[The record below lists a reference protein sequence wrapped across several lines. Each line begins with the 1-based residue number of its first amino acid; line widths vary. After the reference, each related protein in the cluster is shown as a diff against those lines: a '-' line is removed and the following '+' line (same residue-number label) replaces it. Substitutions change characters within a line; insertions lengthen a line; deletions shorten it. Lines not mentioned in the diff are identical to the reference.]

1 MLRRRAVA
9 LVLLFAAVA
18 LSGCGYHVAGAA
30 AHIPAN
36 VRVLAVP
43 TFKTN
48 VLQYRT
54 EVALTEATTRELN
67 TRTRYR
73 VTHSDDPETSDAMLQ
88 GTVLTELIAPL
99 TYDPSTGSTSSY
111 LVQITA
117 KVVLTA
123 RDAVADKIANFE
135 AGADDYLTKPFAF
148 AELAVRVKALLRRG
162 PVTRANVLRIAD
174 LEIDRLTHQVR
185 RNGASIKLTAKE

>member
-1 MLRRRAVA
+1 MPLRRLSAVVW
-9 LVLLFAAVA
+9 LVSAVA

-30 AHIPAN
+30 AHVPAN
-36 VRVLAVP
+36 VRTLSVP

-54 EVALTEATTRELN
+54 EIALTDATTRELN

-73 VTHSDDPETSDAMLQ
+73 VTHSDDPDVSDAMLQ
-88 GTVLTELIAPL
+88 GTILTELIAPL

-123 RDAVADKIANFE
+123 RDGRVLCRNDKLSFREQYQSTQDLSAFIQEDGAAVQRLSRDMASQIVGD
-135 AGADDYLTKPFAF
+135 
-148 AELAVRVKALLRRG
+148 LL
-162 PVTRANVLRIAD
+162 N
-174 LEIDRLTHQVR
+174 
-185 RNGASIKLTAKE
+185 SF

>member
-1 MLRRRAVA
+1 MLRR
-9 LVLLFAAVA
+9 LFALIVVSGAAA
-18 LSGCGYHVAGAA
+18 LSGCGYHAAGAA
-30 AHIPAN
+30 AHVPAS
-36 VRVLAVP
+36 VRTLSVP

-54 EVALTEATTRELN
+54 EIALTDATTRELN

-73 VTHSDDPETSDAMLQ
+73 VTHSDDPNASDAMLQ

-99 TYDPSTGSTSSY
+99 TYDPTTGSTSSY

-123 RDAVADKIANFE
+123 RDGRVLYRNDKLSFREQYQSTQDLSAFIQEDGAAVQRLSRDMASQIVSD
-135 AGADDYLTKPFAF
+135 
-148 AELAVRVKALLRRG
+148 LL
-162 PVTRANVLRIAD
+162 N
-174 LEIDRLTHQVR
+174 
-185 RNGASIKLTAKE
+185 SF

>member
-1 MLRRRAVA
+1 MLRR
-9 LVLLFAAVA
+9 LSSSLLLIGAFV

-30 AHIPAN
+30 AHVPAN
-36 VRVLAVP
+36 VRTLAVP
-43 TFKTN
+43 VFKTN
-48 VLQYRT
+48 VLHYRT
-54 EVALTEATTRELN
+54 EVALTDATIRELN

-73 VTHSDDPETSDAMLQ
+73 IAHSDDPDASDAMLQ

-123 RDAVADKIANFE
+123 RDGRVLYRNDKLSFREQYQSTQDLSAFIQEDSAAVQRLSRDMASQIVSD
-135 AGADDYLTKPFAF
+135 
-148 AELAVRVKALLRRG
+148 LL
-162 PVTRANVLRIAD
+162 N
-174 LEIDRLTHQVR
+174 
-185 RNGASIKLTAKE
+185 SF

>member
-1 MLRRRAVA
+1 MLRRQVIACLLLAGTA
-9 LVLLFAAVA
+9 L
-18 LSGCGYHVAGAA
+18 LSGCGYHVAGSA
-30 AHIPAN
+30 AHVPAN
-36 VRVLAVP
+36 VRTLSVP

-54 EVALTEATTRELN
+54 EIALTDATTRELN

-73 VTHSDDPETSDAMLQ
+73 IVHTDDPEASDATLQ

-117 KVVLTA
+117 KIVLTA
-123 RDAVADKIANFE
+123 QDGRVLYRNDKLSFREQYQSTQDLSAFIQEDGAAVQRLSRDMASQIVGD
-135 AGADDYLTKPFAF
+135 
-148 AELAVRVKALLRRG
+148 LL
-162 PVTRANVLRIAD
+162 N
-174 LEIDRLTHQVR
+174 
-185 RNGASIKLTAKE
+185 SF